1 MLQRH
6 LQETYE
12 YLFDTAHEALKGGAS
27 FAPFGAGIRKTGE
40 QIHTNV
46 DLAIEKSSPQ
56 DHISGLIAGFR
67 LDEEQNGLIAAGLVF
82 DGHARSD
89 DAAYTSPAPV
99 VSTAVTEGAGTCSTR
114 PAVQRRAP
122 RAPSVT
128 ITAWASIEP
137 NAAASTA
144 FTTAMSTM
152 SNRPP

>member
-12 YLFDTAHEALKGGAS
+12 YLFDAAHRALREGGS

-46 DLAIEKSSPQ
+46 DLAIERSSPQ

-89 DAAYTSPAPV
+89 DARALCFHI
-99 VSTAVTEGAGTCSTR
+99 EGANGR
-114 PAVQRRAP
+114 AVEVIVPYARR
-122 RAPSVT
+122 
-128 ITAWASIEP
+128 ITEI
-137 NAAASTA
+137 A
-144 FTTAMSTM
+144 FDDPQISEVQPEIFTNVM
-152 SNRPP
+152 

>member
-12 YLFDTAHEALKGGAS
+12 YLFDAAHRALREGGS

-89 DAAYTSPAPV
+89 DARALCFHIEGANGRAVYVIVPYALR
-99 VSTAVTEGAGTCSTR
+99 VTE
-114 PAVQRRAP
+114 
-122 RAPSVT
+122 
-128 ITAWASIEP
+128 I
-137 NAAASTA
+137 A
-144 FTTAMSTM
+144 FDDPQLS
-152 SNRPP
+152 